1 MGKRAMEEMLL
12 LDHQDRALGGKLAHM
27 FMPLLQAALGKQLWE
42 ISTNRQ
48 EMSPHLRELLEA
60 LREVDLNTRSATAR
74 KRIGYLK
81 CSWLATCCA
90 ARTRTNRTSCLQ
102 SLHGGNRSL

>member
-1 MGKRAMEEMLL
+1 MQMGKRTIEEMLL
-12 LDHQDRALGGKLAHM
+12 LDHQDRALSCKLTQM

-60 LREVDLNTRSATAR
+60 LREVDLAR
-74 KRIGYLK
+74 YALREKEEKAQEALVKLMRGKNIEVPLSDHAK
-81 CSWLATCCA
+81 E
-90 ARTRTNRTSCLQ
+90 
-102 SLHGGNRSL
+102 

>member
-1 MGKRAMEEMLL
+1 MGKRTIEEMLL
-12 LDHQDRALGGKLAHM
+12 LDHQDALSGKLTQM

-60 LREVDLNTRSATAR
+60 LREADLAR
-74 KRIGYLK
+74 HELREKEEKAQEALMKLMRGKNIEVPLGDHPKEKQPPL
-81 CSWLATCCA
+81 
-90 ARTRTNRTSCLQ
+90 R
-102 SLHGGNRSL
+102 